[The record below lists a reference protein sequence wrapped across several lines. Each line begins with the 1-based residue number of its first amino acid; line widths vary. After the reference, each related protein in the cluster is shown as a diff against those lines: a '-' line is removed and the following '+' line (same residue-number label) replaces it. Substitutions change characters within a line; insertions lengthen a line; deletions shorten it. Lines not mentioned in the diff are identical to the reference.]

1 MAHGSNTGTIKRL
14 KKEYSDEEIYAIL
27 EEPVKEWFKRKYGAF
42 TPPQRY
48 AVMEIHKKRNVL
60 ISSPTGSGKTL
71 SAFLAAINELI
82 SLSINKKLEDKIY
95 VLYVSPLRALNN
107 DIEKNLKEPLKEIY
121 EVAKELGVE
130 LDEIRVAVR
139 TSDTTSYQ
147 KSKMVK
153 KPPHILITTPE
164 SLAIALNSPK
174 FSEHLKSIRYVIVDE
189 IHALTNKR
197 GVHLALSLERLN
209 RIADFVR
216 IGLSATVHP
225 LEEVAKFLVGVGRE
239 CLIVDVNYLKDTE
252 IKVISP
258 VDDLIYTP
266 SDEISKK
273 LYKTLKELI
282 EKHRTTLIFT
292 NTRSAT
298 ERVVYN
304 LRNLSIKNIEAHHSS
319 LSREHRLEVE
329 EKLKKG
335 ELRAVVCVAGDSK
348 ILTDNGIKMIK
359 ELYGKEA
366 ITGIENG
373 KVKFVKFRKPHKI
386 KYSAEG
392 LLIRTS
398 LGFEVKATK
407 EHKFLTVDENG
418 KLKWIEAE
426 NLKAGNYIAVL
437 RKLPSIER
445 EVSIFKFLPDSAYL
459 HLKIE
464 FLSKLKREMQDK
476 FGSISAFA
484 KKMGLSRSHL
494 IKQLNGIYP
503 FRWDLLK
510 EILRQ
515 LSLELSTENVSKITT
530 DKGKY
535 HMPLNFTPFMAR
547 LLGFWM
553 ADGSW
558 KSGTL
563 TLFSSDLDLLEKY
576 GEQAKREFGV
586 KPVVRKQNVSTYAL
600 ELSFKTLM
608 GMFKALV
615 GNSGRKSKHGT
626 FPKILY
632 SLPLEHKKQFLSG
645 YFDGDGYLEIKNG
658 RIFSAGFTTFNREFA
673 DGIRD
678 LLLYFGIVA
687 SIRKRNY
694 NEVQHFRGRI
704 ISKRGTAYTVSVLG
718 GEYLRRFF
726 EIIEPWRDELKK
738 IKEFKFSGYSNRD
751 VIPNMGKRLR
761 YLRLKLGISTYKLQ
775 KELYNPEKVE
785 IGERQISRRNMIKL
799 LRVYLRKAEKKGDK
813 NLAHEIKELLN
824 LAEGDIFF
832 DKIKEIKPTFIDEA
846 YGIIDSETEN
856 YVVNGFISKNSST
869 SLELGID
876 IGSIDLVILLGSP
889 KSVSRALQRIG
900 RSGHRLHEKSKGIII
915 AFDRDDLVE
924 CTVLAHNARNRKI
937 DKVHIPKNCLDVL
950 CQHIVGMSLEK
961 VWEIDEAY
969 NLVRKAYPY
978 KDLSK
983 EDFLDVLNYL
993 AKGMEEKSIY
1003 GKIWLKDN
1011 RFGKRGKS
1019 TRAIY
1024 YMNVG
1029 TIPDETSVAVYCNSK
1044 YIGEVEEEFAEK
1056 LMRGDIFV
1064 LGGKTYKY
1072 IGGRGNRINVKEAFD
1087 EKPTIPAWFSEQLPL
1102 AYDLALD
1109 IQKFRGEVLWMSVE
1123 DIMEKYQVDEKTA
1136 RAIKNYITEQ
1146 DRYAVVPN
1154 HKQILIEHFVDEK
1167 RRYYVFHFL
1176 IGRRANDAIS
1186 RAFAY
1191 YVSNLK
1197 KCNVRVSISDNGFA
1211 LILPKNR
1218 KLTKANIVELFNIDL
1233 EETLKKSL
1241 ERAEILKRRF
1251 RHVATRGFMILRKY
1265 MGRKMSVNRQQ
1276 FNAEML
1282 IKYCREINHPLYR
1295 ETIREILE
1303 DVMDIENAKDFMK
1316 KVKNMRIYYRELPY
1330 PSPFAFNLI
1339 AMASSDVI
1347 VMEDKKK
1354 LIMEMHKKVM
1364 EFLKNKVG
1372 KNI

>member
-1 MAHGSNTGTIKRL
+1 MAIRRL

-27 EEPVKEWFKRKYGAF
+27 EKPVKEWFKRKYKTF

-48 AVMEIHKKRNVL
+48 AVMEIHKKQNVL

-95 VLYVSPLRALNN
+95 ALYISPLRALNN

-121 EVAKELGVE
+121 EVAKELGVD
-130 LDEIRVAVR
+130 LDEIRVGVR

-164 SLAIALNSPK
+164 SLSIALNSPK
-174 FSEHLKSIRYVIVDE
+174 FSEHLKSIKYVIVDE

-197 GVHLALSLERLN
+197 GVHLSLSLERLN

-225 LEEVAKFLVGVGRE
+225 LEEVAKFLVGNERD

-252 IKVISP
+252 IKAISP

-273 LYKTLKELI
+273 LYQTLKELI

-304 LRNLSIKNIEAHHSS
+304 LRNLGIKNIEAHHSS

-335 ELRAVVCVAGDSK
+335 ELNAV
-348 ILTDNGIKMIK
+348 I
-359 ELYGKEA
+359 
-366 ITGIENG
+366 
-373 KVKFVKFRKPHKI
+373 
-386 KYSAEG
+386 
-392 LLIRTS
+392 
-398 LGFEVKATK
+398 
-407 EHKFLTVDENG
+407 
-418 KLKWIEAE
+418 
-426 NLKAGNYIAVL
+426 
-437 RKLPSIER
+437 
-445 EVSIFKFLPDSAYL
+445 
-459 HLKIE
+459 
-464 FLSKLKREMQDK
+464 
-476 FGSISAFA
+476 
-484 KKMGLSRSHL
+484 
-494 IKQLNGIYP
+494 
-503 FRWDLLK
+503 
-510 EILRQ
+510 
-515 LSLELSTENVSKITT
+515 
-530 DKGKY
+530 
-535 HMPLNFTPFMAR
+535 
-547 LLGFWM
+547 
-553 ADGSW
+553 
-558 KSGTL
+558 
-563 TLFSSDLDLLEKY
+563 
-576 GEQAKREFGV
+576 
-586 KPVVRKQNVSTYAL
+586 
-600 ELSFKTLM
+600 
-608 GMFKALV
+608 
-615 GNSGRKSKHGT
+615 
-626 FPKILY
+626 
-632 SLPLEHKKQFLSG
+632 
-645 YFDGDGYLEIKNG
+645 
-658 RIFSAGFTTFNREFA
+658 
-673 DGIRD
+673 
-678 LLLYFGIVA
+678 
-687 SIRKRNY
+687 
-694 NEVQHFRGRI
+694 
-704 ISKRGTAYTVSVLG
+704 
-718 GEYLRRFF
+718 
-726 EIIEPWRDELKK
+726 
-738 IKEFKFSGYSNRD
+738 
-751 VIPNMGKRLR
+751 
-761 YLRLKLGISTYKLQ
+761 
-775 KELYNPEKVE
+775 
-785 IGERQISRRNMIKL
+785 
-799 LRVYLRKAEKKGDK
+799 
-813 NLAHEIKELLN
+813 
-824 LAEGDIFF
+824 
-832 DKIKEIKPTFIDEA
+832 
-846 YGIIDSETEN
+846 
-856 YVVNGFISKNSST
+856 SST

-876 IGSIDLVILLGSP
+876 IGSIDLVVLLGSP

-900 RSGHRLHEKSKGIII
+900 RSGHRLHEKSRGIIV

-978 KDLSK
+978 KYLSK
-983 EDFLDVLNYL
+983 GDFLDVLNYL
-993 AKGMEEKSIY
+993 AKGMEEKSVY
-1003 GKIWLKDN
+1003 GKIWLKEGK
-1011 RFGKRGKS
+1011 FGKRGKS

-1056 LMRGDIFV
+1056 LMKGDIFV

-1072 IGGRGNRINVKEAFD
+1072 IGGRGNKINVKEAFG

-1102 AYDLALD
+1102 SYDLALD
-1109 IQKFRGEVLWMSVE
+1109 IQKFRGEILWLSVE
-1123 DIMEKYQVDEKTA
+1123 DIMGKYQVDEKTA
-1136 RAIKNYITEQ
+1136 KAIKNYIIEQ
-1146 DRYAVVPN
+1146 DKYAVIPN
-1154 HKQILIEHFVDEK
+1154 NKQILIEHFVDEK
-1167 RRYYVFHFL
+1167 RKYYVFHFL

-1191 YVSNLK
+1191 HVSNLK
-1197 KCNVRVSISDNGFA
+1197 KCNVRVSISDYGFA

-1218 KLTKANIVELFNIDL
+1218 KLTKNNMVELFNIDL

-1282 IKYCREINHPLYR
+1282 IKYCRETNHPLYR
-1295 ETIREILE
+1295 ETLREILE

-1364 EFLKNKVG
+1364 EFLKNKAG

>member
-1 MAHGSNTGTIKRL
+1 MAIRRL
-14 KKEYSDEEIYAIL
+14 KKEYSDEEIYDIL
-27 EEPVKEWFKRKYGAF
+27 EEPVKEWFKRKYKTF
-42 TPPQRY
+42 TPPQKY
-48 AVMEIHKKRNVL
+48 AVMEIHKKQNVL

-95 VLYVSPLRALNN
+95 VLYISPLRALNN

-121 EVAKELGVE
+121 DVAKELGVD
-130 LDEIRVAVR
+130 LDEIRVGVR

-174 FSEHLKSIRYVIVDE
+174 FSEHLKSIKYVIVDE

-197 GVHLALSLERLN
+197 GVHLSLSLERLN

-225 LEEVAKFLVGVGRE
+225 LEEVAKFLVGNERD
-239 CLIVDVNYLKDTE
+239 CLIVDVSYLKDTE

-266 SDEISKK
+266 SDEISKN
-273 LYKTLKELI
+273 LYQTLKELI
-282 EKHRTTLIFT
+282 QNHRTTLIFT
-292 NTRSAT
+292 NTRGAT

-304 LRNLSIKNIEAHHSS
+304 LRNLGIKNIEAHHSS

-335 ELRAVVCVAGDSK
+335 ELNAV
-348 ILTDNGIKMIK
+348 I
-359 ELYGKEA
+359 
-366 ITGIENG
+366 
-373 KVKFVKFRKPHKI
+373 
-386 KYSAEG
+386 
-392 LLIRTS
+392 
-398 LGFEVKATK
+398 
-407 EHKFLTVDENG
+407 
-418 KLKWIEAE
+418 
-426 NLKAGNYIAVL
+426 
-437 RKLPSIER
+437 
-445 EVSIFKFLPDSAYL
+445 
-459 HLKIE
+459 
-464 FLSKLKREMQDK
+464 
-476 FGSISAFA
+476 
-484 KKMGLSRSHL
+484 
-494 IKQLNGIYP
+494 
-503 FRWDLLK
+503 
-510 EILRQ
+510 
-515 LSLELSTENVSKITT
+515 
-530 DKGKY
+530 
-535 HMPLNFTPFMAR
+535 
-547 LLGFWM
+547 
-553 ADGSW
+553 
-558 KSGTL
+558 
-563 TLFSSDLDLLEKY
+563 
-576 GEQAKREFGV
+576 
-586 KPVVRKQNVSTYAL
+586 
-600 ELSFKTLM
+600 
-608 GMFKALV
+608 
-615 GNSGRKSKHGT
+615 
-626 FPKILY
+626 
-632 SLPLEHKKQFLSG
+632 
-645 YFDGDGYLEIKNG
+645 
-658 RIFSAGFTTFNREFA
+658 
-673 DGIRD
+673 
-678 LLLYFGIVA
+678 
-687 SIRKRNY
+687 
-694 NEVQHFRGRI
+694 
-704 ISKRGTAYTVSVLG
+704 
-718 GEYLRRFF
+718 
-726 EIIEPWRDELKK
+726 
-738 IKEFKFSGYSNRD
+738 
-751 VIPNMGKRLR
+751 
-761 YLRLKLGISTYKLQ
+761 
-775 KELYNPEKVE
+775 
-785 IGERQISRRNMIKL
+785 
-799 LRVYLRKAEKKGDK
+799 
-813 NLAHEIKELLN
+813 
-824 LAEGDIFF
+824 
-832 DKIKEIKPTFIDEA
+832 
-846 YGIIDSETEN
+846 
-856 YVVNGFISKNSST
+856 SST

-876 IGSIDLVILLGSP
+876 IGSIDLVVLLGSP

-900 RSGHRLHEKSKGIII
+900 RSGHRLHEKSKGIIV

-937 DKVHIPKNCLDVL
+937 DNVHIPKNCLDVL

-969 NLVRKAYPY
+969 NLVKKAYPY
-978 KDLSK
+978 KDLSR

-993 AKGMEEKSIY
+993 AKGMEEKSVY

-1011 RFGKRGKS
+1011 KFGKRGKS

-1056 LMRGDIFV
+1056 LMKGDIFV

-1072 IGGRGNRINVKEAFD
+1072 IGGRGNKINVKEAFG

-1102 AYDLALD
+1102 SYDLALD
-1109 IQKFRGEVLWMSVE
+1109 IQKFRGEVLWLSVE

-1136 RAIKNYITEQ
+1136 KAIKNYIIEQ
-1146 DRYAVVPN
+1146 DKYAVIPN
-1154 HKQILIEHFVDEK
+1154 NKQILIEHFVDEK
-1167 RRYYVFHFL
+1167 RKYYVFHFL

-1191 YVSNLK
+1191 HVSNLK
-1197 KCNVRVSISDNGFA
+1197 KCNVRVSISDYGFA

-1218 KLTKANIVELFNIDL
+1218 KLTKADIVELFNMDL

-1282 IKYCREINHPLYR
+1282 IKYCRETNHPLYR
-1295 ETIREILE
+1295 ETLREILE